1 VGHDIADHET
11 EARPMIKRILV
22 GIDTSEHS
30 RTAQAYAFH
39 LARRLGATL
48 IGVHVVDIVSIEG
61 SFFHDISGS
70 LGLEPYLDFST
81 KMREILN
88 ARGRN
93 VLEDFA
99 QAARREAIAAET
111 VLDMGVVANQ
121 LCERAKASDLLM
133 IGHRGVNERFSTGLL
148 GSTTESV
155 ARKSPRPM
163 FVSPIRFREVTRAM
177 LAYDGSDRA
186 SRAMRAAADFALTL
200 NVPLTVITVARDLKL
215 GESTLNQARSYLEPY
230 ALEVEF
236 KLVPGHAHEGI
247 IGAVKEFDADVL
259 FIGAYGHSRIIVMVL
274 GSNTEFV
281 LRNAPCPVFMS
292 R

>member
-1 VGHDIADHET
+1 
-11 EARPMIKRILV
+11 MIKRILI

-30 RTAQAYAFH
+30 RTAQTYAFH

-61 SFFHDISGS
+61 SLFHDISGS
-70 LGLEPYLDFST
+70 LGLEPYLDFSS

-88 ARGRN
+88 FRGKT
-93 VLEDFA
+93 VLEEFA
-99 QAARREAIAAET
+99 QAAQREAIAAET
-111 VLDMGVVANQ
+111 VLDVGVVANQ
-121 LCERAKASDLLM
+121 LCEQAKAADLLM
-133 IGHRGVNERFSTGLL
+133 IGHRGINERFSTGLL

-163 FVSPIRFREVTRAM
+163 LVSPIRFRAVTRAL

-186 SRAMRAAADFALTL
+186 SRAMRAAADFAVTL
-200 NVPLTVITVARDLKL
+200 DVPLIVITVARDLKM
-215 GESTLNQARSYLEPY
+215 GERTLNQARSYLEPY
-230 ALEVEF
+230 SIRAEF

-247 IGAVKEFDADVL
+247 IGAVKEFAADLL
-259 FIGAYGHSRIIVMVL
+259 FIGAYGHSRIIEMVL
-274 GSNTEFV
+274 GSNTEYV